1 MKTIG
6 IRLAVDTN
14 GPAFNLEKVLQRH
27 GLEADFFD
35 GQVLDILTAQ
45 HGKPT
50 AERAAEVVERFGIT
64 DTTRA
69 VYLDDSPDVLRKMKE
84 AGFKT
89 IWINDTGKKLTDD
102 QRAFIDA
109 EYTNPGDFVQE
120 MASAR
125 RALDN
130 KQTQRKTPERKFG

>member
-50 AERAAEVVERFGIT
+50 AERAAEVVKRFGIT
-64 DTTRA
+64 DPARA
-69 VYLDDSPDVLRKMKE
+69 VYLDDSPDVLRTMKQ

-109 EYTNPGDFVQE
+109 EYANPGELVHDMV
-120 MASAR
+120 SA
-125 RALDN
+125 
-130 KQTQRKTPERKFG
+130 QRKKTRDLDATPTLGRNFS